1 MRLSNKR
8 AVVTGAGTGIG
19 AACARKFAAE
29 GCAVAIVDVDGV
41 RANTVAGEI
50 SEAGGA
56 AIGIAADVSEAESI
70 AAAFDVAEARFGG
83 VDIVM
88 NNAGI
93 VHPDDGDVAET
104 PDAAWDRT
112 IDINVK
118 GVFLGCKFGVP
129 ALKRR
134 GGGAILNTA
143 SIVALVGSSPS
154 QIAYTASKGAV
165 VAMTREIA
173 VCYARQ
179 GIRANAICPGP
190 IATEMTKQVMGG
202 ADLAEAYR
210 QHLPMGRM
218 GTPEE
223 IADMAAYLVSDEA
236 SYVTGQTISVDGGL
250 TSAYLCPPD

>member
-8 AVVTGAGTGIG
+8 AVITGASSGIG

-29 GCAVAIVDVDGV
+29 GCAVAIVDVDED
-41 RANTVAGEI
+41 RAKSVAGKI
-50 SEAGGA
+50 AATGGEAL
-56 AIGIAADVSEAESI
+56 GIVADVSNAGGF
-70 AAAFDVAEARFGG
+70 AAAVAAIEGAFGG
-83 VDIVM
+83 IDILM

-93 VHPDDGDVAET
+93 VHPEDGDIADT

-112 IDINVK
+112 MDVNLK
-118 GVFLGCKFGVP
+118 SVFLGCRIGIP
-129 ALKRR
+129 ALLRQN
-134 GGGAILNTA
+134 GGAILNTA

-173 VCYARQ
+173 VCYARR

-190 IATEMTKQVMGG
+190 IATEMTQQVMGG
-202 ADLAEAYR
+202 KGLAESHR
-210 QHLPMGRM
+210 VHLPMGRM

-236 SYVTGQTISVDGGL
+236 SYVTGQIVSVDGGL
-250 TSAYLCPPD
+250 TSAYLCPRD

>member
-1 MRLSNKR
+1 MRLENKR

-29 GCAVAIVDVDGV
+29 GCAVAIVDVDEASANIVAEEISNTGGTARAV
-41 RANTVAGEI
+41 RA
-50 SEAGGA
+50 
-56 AIGIAADVSEAESI
+56 DVTRRTDLE
-70 AAAFDVAEARFGG
+70 AAFTAVEDWFDGI
-83 VDIVM
+83 DIVM

-93 VHPDDGDVAET
+93 VHPNDGDIAET
-104 PDAAWDRT
+104 PDDAWDRT
-112 IDINVK
+112 IEVNLK
-118 GVFLGCKFGVP
+118 SVFLGCNLAIP
-129 ALKRR
+129 ALLRH

-173 VCYARQ
+173 ICYARQ

-202 ADLAEAYR
+202 ADLAENYR
-210 QHLPMGRM
+210 VHLPMGRM

-236 SYVTGQTISVDGGL
+236 SYVTGQTVSVDGGL
-250 TSAYLCPPD
+250 TSAYLCPAD

>member
-1 MRLSNKR
+1 MRLQNKR

-29 GCAVAIVDVDGV
+29 GCAVAIVDVDEARANIVAAEISDAGGSALAV
-41 RANTVAGEI
+41 RADVTQRSDLASAFATV
-50 SEAGGA
+50 
-56 AIGIAADVSEAESI
+56 ES
-70 AAAFDVAEARFGG
+70 AFGG

-93 VHPDDGDVAET
+93 VHPDDGDIAET
-104 PDAAWDRT
+104 PDDAWDRT
-112 IDINVK
+112 LEVNVK
-118 GVFLGCKFGVP
+118 SVFLGCNLAIP
-129 ALKRR
+129 ALLRQ

-173 VCYARQ
+173 ICYARQ

-202 ADLAEAYR
+202 AALAESYR
-210 QHLPMGRM
+210 VHLPMGRM

-223 IADMAAYLVSDEA
+223 IADMAAYLASDEA

>member
-1 MRLSNKR
+1 
-8 AVVTGAGTGIG
+8 
-19 AACARKFAAE
+19 
-29 GCAVAIVDVDGV
+29 
-41 RANTVAGEI
+41 
-50 SEAGGA
+50 
-56 AIGIAADVSEAESI
+56 
-70 AAAFDVAEARFGG
+70 
-83 VDIVM
+83 M

-93 VHPDDGDVAET
+93 VHPQDGDIADT

-112 IDINVK
+112 IDVNLK
-118 GVFLGCKFGVP
+118 GVFLGCNIAIP
-129 ALKRR
+129 ALKRQ

-202 ADLAEAYR
+202 AALAESYR
-210 QHLPMGRM
+210 VHFPMGRM

-223 IADMAAYLVSDEA
+223 IADMAAYLASDEA
-236 SYVTGQTISVDGGL
+236 SYVTGQAISVDGGL
-250 TSAYLCPPD
+250 TSAYLCPAD